1 MLMQSTISQ
10 AGAMGRE
17 YNAELEAGILTRC
30 REGDWSDYGL
40 IVDRYRR
47 LVWAAVDAVL
57 VGDESVP
64 DVVQEVF
71 IRAYEKLYT
80 WRGDGQLS
88 TWLYRLARNHAL
100 NHVRRLKRNP
110 ARISLEASEDTGR
123 GLKEKLAAESVPDDA
138 YSSSA
143 KQAALRQMLAS
154 LPEEHRQTLNMFF
167 LHEMSQEEIAQ
178 VTGKRI
184 NTIKTH
190 LRRGRMK
197 LVRMAE
203 EQGWT

>member
-1 MLMQSTISQ
+1 MESTISQ

-17 YNAELEAGILTRC
+17 YSAELEAGILARC
-30 REGDWSDYGL
+30 RAGDWSDYGL
-40 IVDRYRR
+40 IVERYRR

-57 VGDESVP
+57 VGDESIP

-71 IRAYEKLYT
+71 IRAYEKLHT

-100 NHVRRLKRNP
+100 NHLRRLKRNP

-123 GLKEKLAAESVPDDA
+123 GLKERLAAASVPDDA
-138 YSSSA
+138 YA
-143 KQAALRQMLAS
+143 ADAQQAALRQMLAS
-154 LPEEHRQTLNMFF
+154 LPEDYRQTLNMFY
-167 LHEMSQEEIAQ
+167 LHEMSQEEIAE

-197 LVRMAE
+197 LARMAA
-203 EQGWT
+203 EQGWA